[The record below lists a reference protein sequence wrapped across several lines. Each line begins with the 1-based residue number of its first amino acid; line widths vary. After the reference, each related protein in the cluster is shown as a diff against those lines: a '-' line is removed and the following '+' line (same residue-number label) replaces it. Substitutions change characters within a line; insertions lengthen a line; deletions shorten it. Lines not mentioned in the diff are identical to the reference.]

1 MKISPINLSFKA
13 NNNDAMSNIDDI
25 AFQDIRD
32 SIREHYNKWH
42 MPYQSIYE
50 KGHRLTNYQIG
61 LMINDL
67 KKRNPIQKIDGTTI
81 YRGQTLADSTCKL
94 YDLKRKCIKTVI
106 DLVDYGKEYE
116 NNVKQADLKYYK
128 YNIYENW
135 WNRYDFTS
143 RKYIK
148 ELVKFLKKMQEG
160 NIYIGCQ
167 HGANDTDI
175 ALLLNDFFNP
185 VLEDKCPTKISPND
199 SDFPIKLNTIYDA
212 LKKSDKKTLG
222 WTKEFE
228 QRLIKKLISI

>member
-1 MKISPINLSFKA
+1 MNISPISINFKCRD
-13 NNNDAMSNIDDI
+13 NKIGFDDI
-25 AFQDIRD
+25 ISEERRNFIRAHYD
-32 SIREHYNKWH
+32 SWH

-50 KGHRLTNYQIG
+50 NGSRLTDYQLG
-61 LMINDL
+61 LIINDL
-67 KKRNPIQKIDGTTI
+67 KKRNPIQKIEGTTI
-81 YRGQTLADSTCKL
+81 YRGQTLVDNTCKL
-94 YDLKRKCIKTVI
+94 YDLKRKGINTVI
-106 DLVDYGKEYE
+106 DLVDYGESYK
-116 NNVKQADLKYYK
+116 NNVEQADLKYYK

-135 WNRYDFTS
+135 WNRYDFSS
-143 RKYIK
+143 REYIK
-148 ELVKFLKKMQEG
+148 ELVDFLKKMQEG

-175 ALLLNDFFNP
+175 ALLLNDLFNP
-185 VLEDKCPTKISPND
+185 VLEDKCPTKIPPND